1 MKFSATKTKAMFWVL
16 GLVVL
21 GLAALA
27 ASSRLLRH
35 PEEMREARAGASE
48 DIEARD
54 NWFYEQ
60 RAYPKKTIPWG
71 ARHRAVEQMDR
82 ELARLRKES
91 GNESLTYNSNLPW
104 TSLGPNPIGNA
115 IGRFPV
121 TFGSPRGAVS
131 GRVTAIALHPNYNGA
146 SNQTVYIGS
155 SLGGVWRTTDNG
167 ANWTPLTDAQPTL
180 AIGDIAIEPNNAGVI
195 YATTGAIRGYYGSG
209 VLKSTDGGTNWTLLT
224 GPTSA
229 TNPQRPAFI
238 NAAMQRVALDPTN
251 QNVLYVVTSAG
262 ETGSASSAE
271 ADVPLGQRGVFKSTD
286 GGANWTLLDA
296 AGNNGQESGT
306 DVILDPL
313 NKDRVYAAFDG
324 SSPNGGGIYV
334 SGNGGQSWTRA
345 ATGLPTTFQRITLA
359 AGPAVAPSTNA
370 TVYAAIGNAA
380 RNLVG
385 IFKSTDNGATW
396 GAVTRPQL
404 AGQTD
409 FNLPLKVDPTNGNN
423 VYYGT
428 SANAANSGGTFW
440 RSLDGGQTW
449 TDLSQGDGQ
458 TGGLHADS
466 HSIAISAANNSIV
479 FTGNDGGIWR
489 TNNATAGNT
498 ATWANLNAGLNIT
511 QFQAIA
517 LHPTD
522 PNIVIGGTQD
532 NGSNRRT
539 ASNNWDNVAEGD
551 GGFAYIDQSNP
562 QVLYHTYQN
571 MTASYGPQLST
582 NGGATFTGVGC
593 DMCPATAGN
602 MNPTDRVGFFAP
614 LNGHPGFTGA
624 NGNVIYFGTHRLYR
638 SADRGTTWVG
648 TGPSNDNF
656 GQDLS
661 KGQGRIS
668 AITPHPQLD
677 NAVNPPGEIVW
688 VGTSDGNVQVST
700 DVGKGAGAA
709 FTNLTKAPLP
719 NRFITDIAVD
729 ARNRMTAIVTFSG
742 FNLNTPGTSGHIFRT
757 ADLGQTWT
765 SIDGNLPDV
774 PVNTVAV
781 DPLLAN
787 VIWIGTDIGVFQT
800 LDGGA
805 TWAPMLNGLP
815 KVPVFMLRYHD
826 ATRSLFV
833 ATHARGIFR
842 LTLERFVAT
851 VSAADYARDKVAS
864 ESIVAAFGVN
874 LATSL
879 QLASTVP
886 LPTTLGGTTVKVRDS
901 QGTERL
907 APLFF
912 VVGSQ
917 VNYQI
922 PEGTAAGPAVVTI
935 TSGDGTISIGT
946 ETIVGVGPALFT
958 ADSSGN
964 GLPAADLLR
973 VRNGQLIYEPVA
985 TRNAANQLVAV
996 PIDFGQ
1002 PNDQLFLILYGSGF
1016 RKRTALSAVTCTI
1029 GGTNIPVPF
1038 AGAQGGLV
1046 GLDQVNLDLPRSLIG
1061 RGSVNVQL
1069 TVDGKNTKPVTITF
1083 KAVE

>member
-1 MKFSATKTKAMFWVL
+1 MKVSAKNPKAL
-16 GLVVL
+16 LLALTGILVL

-27 ASSRLLRH
+27 ASGRLMRH
-35 PEEMREARAGASE
+35 TEKERAARAGESE

-71 ARHRAVEQMDR
+71 ARHLAVEQMDR
-82 ELARLRKES
+82 ELARLRTEGPDS
-91 GNESLTYNSNLPW
+91 INYNSNLPW
-104 TSLGPNPIGNA
+104 TSLGPNPIGTF
-115 IGRFPV
+115 IGV
-121 TFGSPRGAVS
+121 HGLTYGSPNGAAS
-131 GRVTAIALHPNYNGA
+131 GRVTTIALHPAYNGT
-146 SNQTVYIGS
+146 SNQTVYIGTA
-155 SLGGVWRTTDNG
+155 LGGVWRTTDNG
-167 ANWTPLTDAQPTL
+167 ANWTPLTDTQPTL
-180 AIGDIAIEPNNAGVI
+180 AIGDIAIEPGNAGII
-195 YATTGAIRGYYGSG
+195 YATTGALRGYYGSG
-209 VLKSTDGGTNWTLLT
+209 LLKSTDGGTSWTLLT
-224 GPTSA
+224 GPNSA
-229 TNPQRPAFI
+229 TAPQRPAFI
-238 NAAMQRVALDPTN
+238 NATMQRVALDPTN
-251 QNVLYVVTSAG
+251 MNVLYVVTSFG

-286 GGANWTLLDA
+286 AGANWTLLDA

-306 DVILDPL
+306 DVLLDPL

-324 SSPNGGGIYV
+324 NSPNGGGIYV
-334 SGNGGQSWTRA
+334 SVNGGQSWTRA
-345 ATGLPTTFQRITLA
+345 TTGLPTTFVRITLA
-359 AGPAVAPSTNA
+359 AGPAVAPSTNT
-370 TVYAAIGNAA
+370 TVYAAIGSAA
-380 RNLVG
+380 FNLIG

-396 GAVTRPQL
+396 AAVTRPQL
-404 AGQTD
+404 GGQTD

-428 SANAANSGGTFW
+428 SANEANEGGTFW
-440 RSLDGGQTW
+440 RSLNGGQTW

-458 TGGLHADS
+458 TGGLHADA
-466 HSIAISAANNSIV
+466 HSIAISPANNNIV
-479 FTGNDGGIWR
+479 FEGNDGGIWR
-489 TNNATAGNT
+489 TNNATTGNT
-498 ATWANLNAGLNIT
+498 ATWSNLNAGLSIT
-511 QFQAIA
+511 QFQTIA

-522 PNIVIGGTQD
+522 PNIVLGGTQD
-532 NGSNRRT
+532 NGTNRRT
-539 ASNNWDNVAEGD
+539 TGNVWANIAEGD

-562 QVLYHTYQN
+562 QVVYQ
-571 MTASYGPQLST
+571 TFQRLPRSFGPLLST
-582 NGGATFTGVGC
+582 TGGTNLTPAGC
-593 DMCPATAGN
+593 QMCTATAGN
-602 MNPTDRVGFFAP
+602 MNPNDRLGFYAP

-624 NGNVIYFGTHRLYR
+624 SGNVIYFGTQRLYR
-638 SADRGTTWVG
+638 SANRGTTWTG
-648 TGPSNDNF
+648 TGPSSDNF

-661 KGQGRIS
+661 KGQGRVS

-677 NAVNPPGEIVW
+677 NAVNPPGELVW

-729 ARNRMTAIVTFSG
+729 ARNRTTAIVTYSG
-742 FNLNTPGTSGHIFRT
+742 FNLNTPGTPGHIFRT

-787 VIWIGTDIGVFQT
+787 VIWVGTDIGVFQT

-805 TWAPMLNGLP
+805 TWVPMLNGLP
-815 KVPVFMLRYHD
+815 KVPVYMLRYHD
-826 ATRSLFV
+826 ATRSLFA
-833 ATHARGIFR
+833 ATHARGVYR

-864 ESIVAAFGVN
+864 EGIVAAFGVN

-879 QLASTVP
+879 QVASTVP
-886 LPTTLGGTTVKVRDS
+886 LPTSLGGTTVKVRDS

-907 APLFF
+907 SPLFF
-912 VVGSQ
+912 VVASQ

-964 GLPAADLLR
+964 GFPAADLLR
-973 VRNGQLIYEPVA
+973 VRNGQLIYERVV
-985 TRNAANQLVAV
+985 TRDAANQLVAV
-996 PIDFGQ
+996 PIDFMQ
-1002 PNDQLFLILYGSGF
+1002 PSDQLFLILYGTGF
-1016 RKRTALSAVTCTI
+1016 RKRSALSAVTGTI
-1029 GGTNIPVPF
+1029 GGTNVPVQY
-1038 AGAQGGLV
+1038 AGAQGGFV
-1046 GLDQVNLDLPRSLIG
+1046 GLDQVNLELPRSLIG
-1061 RGSVNVQL
+1061 KGTVNVQL
-1069 TVDGKNTKPVTITF
+1069 TADGHNTKPVTITF
-1083 KAVE
+1083 K